1 MADKNTPI
9 HEIRLGAIRVSVWSN
24 VNRDGSRWHTITLGR
39 LYKGDQGRWQV
50 AQHYGPQNL
59 SDLARAITT
68 AQDWIEQRSIRPEA
82 DSIVKELVRQASDR
96 GKKPGGRS
104 L

>member
-1 MADKNTPI
+1 MEDRKKPM

-39 LYKGDQGRWQV
+39 LYKDDQGRWQV
-50 AQHYGPQNL
+50 AQHYKPQNL
-59 SDLARAITT
+59 SDLVGAINT
-68 AQDWIEQRSIRPEA
+68 AHDWIEQRSIRPEA